1 MATKLDAQNARAR
14 EALILPYKRK
24 IASLAIRADFFKD
37 EGKKGDVAERAR
49 EAIAEIDAQ
58 VEDLAAIKFPAETK
72 AAVAQ
77 AIFGFLIVVIWKRRP
92 SGAPL
97 LFWAEA
103 TWGQTPSG
111 RNNGSPP
118 QSLLPTLGP
127 RQVRK
132 RGWPNCHTS
141 PQADIRR
148 R

>member
-1 MATKLDAQNARAR
+1 MEMTMATKLDAQNARAR

-77 AIFGFLIVVIWKRRP
+77 AEVDKMKA
-92 SGAPL
+92 SY
-97 LFWAEA
+97 
-103 TWGQTPSG
+103 
-111 RNNGSPP
+111 
-118 QSLLPTLGP
+118 
-127 RQVRK
+127 
-132 RGWPNCHTS
+132 
-141 PQADIRR
+141 ADIRKTFVALAA
-148 R
+148 